1 SSAASDVYKRQYDDY
16 VNLTNDLDLPVEI
29 RNKCVRIVSVSENLE
44 DIIIVHKFKLY
55 VVNEKYIKGIME

>member
-1 SSAASDVYKRQYDDY
+1 
-16 VNLTNDLDLPVEI
+16 NLTNDLDLPVEI

-55 VVNEKYIKGIME
+55 VVNEKYIKGIWNRHFEWTIFIKILL

>member
-1 SSAASDVYKRQYDDY
+1 MYKYDDY

-55 VVNEKYIKGIME
+55 VVNENYIKGIME

>member
-1 SSAASDVYKRQYDDY
+1 MYKYDDY
-16 VNLTNDLDLPVEI
+16 VNLTNVLDLPVEI

>member
-1 SSAASDVYKRQYDDY
+1 MYKYDDY

-55 VVNEKYIKGIME
+55 VVSEKYIKGIME

>member
-1 SSAASDVYKRQYDDY
+1 MYKYDDY
-16 VNLTNDLDLPVEI
+16 VNLTNYLDLPVEI

>member
-1 SSAASDVYKRQYDDY
+1 MYKYDAY